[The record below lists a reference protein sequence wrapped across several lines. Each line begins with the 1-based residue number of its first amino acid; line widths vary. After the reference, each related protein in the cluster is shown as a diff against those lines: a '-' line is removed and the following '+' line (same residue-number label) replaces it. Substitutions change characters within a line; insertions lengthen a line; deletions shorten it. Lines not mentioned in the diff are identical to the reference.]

1 MEVRPKSDGEST
13 SPAQT
18 YSLSDEPRN
27 DLDVETAE
35 AERRLVR
42 KLDLHIIPLIMAL
55 YLFSF
60 LDR

>member
-13 SPAQT
+13 PPAQT
-18 YSLSDEPRN
+18 NSLSDEPRN
-27 DLDVETAE
+27 ELDVETAE